1 MGILRKQ
8 VQNSVLDCTHTR
20 ISYISTVKSKD
31 RRGKIIYGLWRGITR
46 YESSLDHQRSFFFV
60 VVVEAASHS
69 LKIRATYPQ
78 GEGTP
83 YNSEYGIFFF
93 RLQFMPAFIP
103 PPPEKKAVKTDIQGG
118 REKASFCQLHNK
130 MNKSKHISLR
140 KHEKNVTKQQR
151 QQHFNDLIPK
161 DYKHFS

>member
-1 MGILRKQ
+1 MASGEVSLVMNPRLIIR
-8 VQNSVLDCTHTR
+8 
-20 ISYISTVKSKD
+20 D
-31 RRGKIIYGLWRGITR
+31 R
-46 YESSLDHQRSFFFV
+46 FFFV

-118 REKASFCQLHNK
+118 REKASFC
-130 MNKSKHISLR
+130 
-140 KHEKNVTKQQR
+140 
-151 QQHFNDLIPK
+151 
-161 DYKHFS
+161 